1 MTSVARV
8 HGVDLTL
15 VPFTNGSDVVRAV
28 IAKITF
34 SNISF
39 QPQSSGEVAPFMRS
53 MAYVETRDGTH
64 LVPSGG
70 GIWGISRARF
80 NHVMLD
86 RRRDYNSIVEELER
100 DHPNNY
106 IDITD
111 WDNLTYADLNIPLY
125 SGLVARVLIHLNP
138 SLEGGDFANYW
149 SQAFHRIESDWDTQ
163 ISMLADME
171 GNTEIYGINSVRYKP
186 IVSIVGM
193 CVFIHEIAI
202 LCIRVKP

>member
-1 MTSVARV
+1 MAFSHSQLLLANTLLIVVTSVARV

-15 VPFTNGSDVVRAV
+15 VPFANGSDVVRAV

-53 MAYVETRDGTH
+53 MARDGTH

-86 RRRDYNSIVEELER
+86 RRIGE
-100 DHPNNY
+100 
-106 IDITD
+106 ITTLS
-111 WDNLTYADLNIPLY
+111 WRNLK
-125 SGLVARVLIHLNP
+125 
-138 SLEGGDFANYW
+138 
-149 SQAFHRIESDWDTQ
+149 
-163 ISMLADME
+163 
-171 GNTEIYGINSVRYKP
+171 EI
-186 IVSIVGM
+186 
-193 CVFIHEIAI
+193 I
-202 LCIRVKP
+202 LTIT